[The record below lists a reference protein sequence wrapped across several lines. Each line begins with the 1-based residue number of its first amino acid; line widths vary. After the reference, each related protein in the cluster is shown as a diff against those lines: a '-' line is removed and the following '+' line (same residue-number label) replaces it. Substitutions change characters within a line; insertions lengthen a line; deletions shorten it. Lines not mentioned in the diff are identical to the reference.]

1 MEGEFALVDEA
12 MEAEEAADAAAST
25 STGAGTLG
33 VLGLAAGDPKAKSE
47 GRLPSGW
54 LYDEAVAMY
63 VNRTTGE
70 TSKDRPY
77 DKCVARPEHRCHSSP
92 CLANPSCTPF
102 GRCGT
107 FGCAA
112 LNRRLEAAVEARDER
127 SVLQVLKRLREAP
140 FRSAAAGGRWPP
152 LHAAARAR
160 RRHAPAWRLRLRGR
174 LPCRRTA
181 RHPPGRWLRGRLP
194 CRRTARHPPGRWLR
208 GLHIYTHGQKSYG
221 ALRRR

>member
-1 MEGEFALVDEA
+1 MEGEFALVDAA

-54 LYDEAVAMY
+54 LYDEAIAMY

-77 DKCVARPEHRCHSSP
+77 DKCVARPEHRCYLSP
-92 CLANPSCTPF
+92 YLTNASCTPF

-107 FGCAA
+107 FGCI
-112 LNRRLEAAVEARDER
+112 LRD
-127 SVLQVLKRLREAP
+127 
-140 FRSAAAGGRWPP
+140 
-152 LHAAARAR
+152 
-160 RRHAPAWRLRLRGR
+160 
-174 LPCRRTA
+174 
-181 RHPPGRWLRGRLP
+181 RHPVQRRPLASTPAMRTHP
-194 CRRTARHPPGRWLR
+194 CTDTVAAPLFFDAGLARVRRAN
-208 GLHIYTHGQKSYG
+208 QQ
-221 ALRRR
+221 